1 MIITAAIIAV
11 LIITLFTTAN
21 FWINWWWFGSVGYRS
36 ALVTRYIASAI
47 AFLLGGVIAAWFFW
61 ANWSY
66 ALRDRSRPRDPRLGT
81 HRPTA
86 LRRIGAVPLWMVT
99 GLVFLIAGIAAADR
113 WRIWLLFLRGGE
125 FGLQDPIF
133 DRDAGFYIFTVPA
146 LVALQRGAITVM
158 LVTVAVV
165 AVVYVIRLG
174 GRGFN
179 VRQLPQRVRTHIL
192 ALGGGLLLLLGFG
205 YILAN
210 YRLLS
215 SSEGVVYG
223 LGYTEANVVRWTNYA
238 LAAISI
244 ATAALLLLNA
254 VVRRLRWLLIALGA
268 WAITAVVLGGLV
280 PSIVQQTIVE
290 PNELSRERPF
300 IAYNIAMTR
309 AAFDLEGAEVRTLS
323 GEGEPTPAEL
333 SPESPT
339 FDNIRLWDY
348 RVIRQ
353 TFQQLR
359 SFVPYY
365 VFPDVDVDRYQ
376 IDGRMQQVL
385 ISARELDPDG
395 LTSSAQTWVNRHLV
409 YTHGYGAVVS
419 PISEATNQGLPRFL
433 VGGIPPDGTGALAIE
448 RPEIYFGE
456 QPSSWV
462 AVNTRQQEV
471 SGIQGETESG
481 PYTGT
486 ARGSIGLGSY
496 PRRLLLA
503 ISQRDRRILFSNEL
517 SGDSQVLLRRGIVE
531 RAEAIA
537 PFLTYDDD
545 PYLVI
550 ADGRLVWV
558 IDAYTTTSQFP
569 YATPVDGVNYLRHSA
584 KVTIDAYDGT
594 ITFYRTGT
602 PDPIADAYDA
612 IFGDLFRPISE
623 APPTVAAHFRYPE
636 GLFDIQAE
644 TYASYHVTD
653 PSAFY
658 NGEDRWEIA
667 EEEIERNEG
676 RNTVTEQM
684 EAYYVS
690 LPLPGEPDAGF
701 GLVLPFTPNNRQ
713 NMTAWM
719 AGQTNAESVPRLV
732 VYRFPRQA
740 NIFGPQQVEAQ
751 ISVQPEISSQ
761 TSLLDQR
768 GSRVIRGNLLVIPI
782 GDTVLY
788 AQPLYLEAT
797 ATAGSPTELAYVIL
811 VTNEQVVMRPTL
823 LEALTALTE
832 GSGAATIASANAEV
846 GTDAPPSVVTDQD
859 GLATE
864 ALATY
869 ERAQEALARGDW
881 TRYGAEQE
889 ALEAILRQLAR
900 EIGTPAA
907 EVPADS
913 DDEPAIETQ
922 PAEET
927 PAA

>member
-1 MIITAAIIAV
+1 MIVTALIIAV
-11 LIITLFTTAN
+11 LIVALFTTAN

-36 ALVTRYIASAI
+36 VLATRYLASAI
-47 AFLLGGVIAAWFFW
+47 AFLLGGTAAAAFLW

-66 ALRDRSRPRDPRLGT
+66 ALRD
-81 HRPTA
+81 PTA
-86 LRRIGAVPLWMVT
+86 ASSNQYGGQRPSTLRRVGAVPLWMAT
-99 GLVFLIAGIAAADR
+99 GLVFFVAAVAAADR
-113 WRIWLLFLRGGE
+113 WQLWLLFLQGGD

-133 DRDAGFYIFTVPA
+133 GRDAGFYVFSVPA
-146 LVALQRGAITVM
+146 LVALQRGAIT
-158 LVTVAVV
+158 LLLTTIAVV
-165 AVVYVIRLG
+165 GAVYVLRLG
-174 GRGFN
+174 LRGIN
-179 VRQLPQRVRTHIL
+179 LRQVPQHVRTHLL
-192 ALGGGLLLLLGFG
+192 ALAGGLLLLIGFG

-215 SSEGVVYG
+215 SSNGVVYG
-223 LGYTEANVVRWTNYA
+223 LGYTDANVVRWTNYA
-238 LAAISI
+238 LAAVSI
-244 ATAALLLLNA
+244 ATAGLLLVNA
-254 VVRRLRWLLIALGA
+254 VVRRIRWLLIALGA
-268 WAITAVVLGGLV
+268 WAVIAVVLGVLV
-280 PSIVQQTIVE
+280 PPIVQQTIVE
-290 PNELSRERPF
+290 PNELSRERPY
-300 IAYNIAMTR
+300 IANNIAMTR
-309 AAFDLEGAEVRTLS
+309 AAFDLGETEIRDLS
-323 GEGEPTPAEL
+323 GAGEPAPAEL

-376 IDGRMQQVL
+376 LDGRVQQVL

-395 LTSSAQTWVNRHLV
+395 LPQSAQTWVNRHLV

-419 PISEATNQGLPRFL
+419 PISEVTSQGLPQFL
-433 VGGIPPDGTGALAIE
+433 VGGIPPESTGPLAIE

-456 QPSSWV
+456 TPSDWV
-462 AVNTRQQEV
+462 AVNTSQGEV
-471 SGIQGETESG
+471 NGIQGETESE
-481 PYTGT
+481 PYTGA
-486 ARGSIGLGSY
+486 ARGSIGLGRY
-496 PRRLLLA
+496 PRRLVLA
-503 ISQRDRRILFSNEL
+503 FSLRDRRILFSNEL
-517 SGDSQVLLRRGIVE
+517 TGQSQVLLRRGIVE

-558 IDAYTTTSQFP
+558 IDAYTATSRFP

-584 KVTIDAYDGT
+584 KVTVDAYDGT
-594 ITFYRTGT
+594 VTFYRTGIT
-602 PDPIADAYDA
+602 DPIADAYDD

-623 APPTVAAHFRYPE
+623 APATVAAHFRYPE

-644 TYASYHVTD
+644 SYASYHVTD

-667 EEEIERNEG
+667 EEEIERDEG
-676 RNTVTEQM
+676 RNSDIQRM
-684 EAYYVS
+684 EPYYVT
-690 LPLPGEPDAGF
+690 LPLPGEPNSGF

-719 AGQTNAESVPRLV
+719 AGQTDDAGVPRLI

-761 TSLLDQR
+761 LSLLDQR

-797 ATAGSPTELAYVIL
+797 ATTGSPTELAYVIL
-811 VTNEQVVMRPTL
+811 VTNERVVMRPTL
-823 LEALTALTE
+823 VEALSALTE
-832 GSGAATIASANAEV
+832 GGGTATVDPADAEVASA
-846 GTDAPPSVVTDQD
+846 PPEAGD
-859 GLATE
+859 GDMLASE

-869 ERAQEALARGDW
+869 ERAQDALARGDW
-881 TRYGAEQE
+881 AQYGVAQE
-889 ALEAILRQLAR
+889 ALAAILRQLAA
-900 EIGTPAA
+900 EAGVPSGTPAA
-907 EVPADS
+907 VPAETVTPVPE
-913 DDEPAIETQ
+913 DEGTS
-922 PAEET
+922 
-927 PAA
+927 